1 MLRLSDSRPVGTAH
15 PGHDQEP
22 LLSPEEERD
31 LARRMEAGVLASAA
45 ILGGARPS
53 DASTTELQLIEEA
66 GIRAR
71 HRFIS
76 ANLPLVSLVL
86 RELVPRGRFAE
97 PDLFQ
102 EGCLGLA
109 VAVMRFDYRRGVRFA
124 TYGLYWI
131 RAYISAA
138 TASQLGALNLPT
150 NRAEQLRSVRRRQ
163 AELAQNLGR
172 MPTTAEL
179 ASAIGR
185 DDRWTYELL
194 NYRGPQSLD
203 ALDADLVGGRA
214 EEVAIEASS
223 VEGWSFGAELLCRLD
238 EPARRV
244 LEYRFGFVD
253 GEPHS
258 YADTA
263 RSLGITASR
272 ARRLEHYALD
282 QLRRICPQSAI
293 DQLR

>member
-1 MLRLSDSRPVGTAH
+1 VLRLSDSRPVGTAQ
-15 PGHDQEP
+15 PDHDQEP

-31 LARRMEAGVLASAA
+31 LARQMEAGVLASAA
-45 ILGGARPS
+45 MLGGAGPS
-53 DASTTELQLIEEA
+53 DASTTELQLIEA
-66 GIRAR
+66 VGIRAR

-86 RELVPRGRFAE
+86 RELAPRGRFAE

-150 NRAEQLRSVRRRQ
+150 NRAEQLRSARRRQ

-172 MPTTAEL
+172 MPTIAEL
-179 ASAIGR
+179 ASTLGKNV
-185 DDRWTYELL
+185 RWTYELL
-194 NYRGPQSLD
+194 NYKGPQSLD
-203 ALDADLVGGRA
+203 ALDADLVGDCA
-214 EEVAIEASS
+214 EEVTIEAGS
-223 VEGWSFGAELLCRLD
+223 VEGWGFGTEMLCRLD
-238 EPARRV
+238 ELARRV
-244 LEYRFGFVD
+244 LEYRFGFAD

-272 ARRLEHYALD
+272 ARRLEHRALD
-282 QLRRICPQSAI
+282 QLRQICPQSSI

>member
-1 MLRLSDSRPVGTAH
+1 MLRLSDSRPVASAQD
-15 PGHDQEP
+15 GHDQGP

-45 ILGGARPS
+45 MLAGARPS
-53 DASTTELQLIEEA
+53 GASTTELQLIEEA

-71 HRFIS
+71 HRFIT
-76 ANLPLVSLVL
+76 ANPPLVSLVL
-86 RELVPRGRFAE
+86 RELTPRGRFAE

-109 VAVMRFDYRRGVRFA
+109 VAVLRFDYRRGVRFA

-131 RAYISAA
+131 RAYVGAA
-138 TASQLGALNLPT
+138 TVNQLGALNLPT

-179 ASAIGR
+179 ASALGR
-185 DDRWTYELL
+185 DDRWTNELL

-203 ALDADLVGGRA
+203 ALDADLVGDRA
-214 EEVAIEASS
+214 EEVTIEAGS
-223 VEGWSFGAELLCRLD
+223 VEGWSFGGELLCRLD
-238 EPARRV
+238 ELARGV
-244 LEYRFGFVD
+244 LEYRFGFAD

-263 RSLGITASR
+263 RALGITTSR
-272 ARRLEHYALD
+272 ARRLEHHALD